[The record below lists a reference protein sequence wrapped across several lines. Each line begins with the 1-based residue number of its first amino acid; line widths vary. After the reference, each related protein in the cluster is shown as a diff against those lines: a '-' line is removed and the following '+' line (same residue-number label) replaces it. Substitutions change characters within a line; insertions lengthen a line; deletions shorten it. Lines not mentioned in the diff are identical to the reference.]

1 MLVEPQVAV
10 SRTTVVDFT
19 CCLVTVYLYNMF
31 SCVMVSLLKTTGTL
45 KNLWG
50 WMWVK
55 IFSEWIH
62 VLCVCL
68 CVKGLMCSFCLSCSE
83 GPLTVVVPSMSNGP
97 TRLTSAPSQGI
108 FIQGRHFQ
116 HAQLPSAIRKPVQ
129 RWDSQSEQL
138 LVQLQICFL
147 FFSFFFFF
155 LAYLEIGLCDMTN
168 LISWYKTFIV
178 QTTIFNTTF
187 LLFL

>member
-129 RWDSQSEQL
+129 RWDRASPSN
-138 LVQLQICFL
+138 FL
-147 FFSFFFFF
+147 YNCRFVFYFSPFFFFF
-155 LAYLEIGLCDMTN
+155 WLT
-168 LISWYKTFIV
+168 WR
-178 QTTIFNTTF
+178 
-187 LLFL
+187 

>member
-10 SRTTVVDFT
+10 SGTTVVDFT

-31 SCVMVSLLKTTGTL
+31 SCIIKKKKI
-45 KNLWG
+45 KNFWG

-129 RWDSQSEQL
+129 RWDRASPSN
-138 LVQLQICFL
+138 FL
-147 FFSFFFFF
+147 YNCRFYFFFFSCF
-155 LAYLEIGLCDMTN
+155 SFYLTWRWGCAI
-168 LISWYKTFIV
+168 
-178 QTTIFNTTF
+178 
-187 LLFL
+187 

>member
-10 SRTTVVDFT
+10 SGTTVVDFT

-31 SCVMVSLLKTTGTL
+31 SCIIQKKKI
-45 KNLWG
+45 KNFWG

-62 VLCVCL
+62 ILCVCL

-129 RWDSQSEQL
+129 RWDRASPSNFL
-138 LVQLQICFL
+138 YNCRFFL
-147 FFSFFFFF
+147 FFSCFSF
-155 LAYLEIGLCDMTN
+155 
-168 LISWYKTFIV
+168 
-178 QTTIFNTTF
+178 
-187 LLFL
+187 

>member
-19 CCLVTVYLYNMF
+19 WCLVTVYLYNMF
-31 SCVMVSLLKTTGTL
+31 SCIMVSLLKTTGTL
-45 KNLWG
+45 KNFCS

-116 HAQLPSAIRKPVQ
+116 HAQLPSTIRKPVQ
-129 RWDSQSEQL
+129 RWDRASPSN
-138 LVQLQICFL
+138 FL
-147 FFSFFFFF
+147 YNCRFVFYFSFW
-155 LAYLEIGLCDMTN
+155 LT
-168 LISWYKTFIV
+168 WR
-178 QTTIFNTTF
+178 
-187 LLFL
+187 